1 MGRIRLRPDSA
12 RFQKVKD
19 SNRIRI
25 SIQEDED
32 EKDNVYGFLSGRT
45 IFVDS
50 GYSDEFGNTK
60 NIMDFIRD
68 NLEIFSDIELRFK
81 DQSIKINSLVVGFLF
96 PALED
101 NPELE
106 VVILPDQSLD
116 EFLQNLDFFMLQASL
131 KPTSQ
136 QPVQLEE
143 KHEIVSILLA
153 KYI

>member
-50 GYSDEFGNTK
+50 GYSDELGNTK

-116 EFLQNLDFFMLQASL
+116 EFLQNLDFFMIQASL